1 MKYYIKPLV
10 LNVLTGE
17 EAVKISIGGDEELGT
32 VYRATVTLFTAENKA
47 ISSVG
52 FVIEGEDY
60 KDWKGDNQTLLSKV
74 TAYHPLIKLT
84 GDVEENP
91 VGNIHN
97 GLIN

>member
-1 MKYYIKPLV
+1 MKCFIEPLV
-10 LNVLTGE
+10 LNVLTGD

-32 VYRATVTLFTAENKA
+32 SYKATVTLFTEQNKA

-60 KDWKGDNQTLLSKV
+60 KAWEGDNQTLLSKV

-84 GDVEENP
+84 GDVEETPN
-91 VGNIHN
+91 GNIHN